1 MRFNQKNSQIPTMKK
16 KKKKMKMSLT
26 RSHLL
31 FSSATLN
38 QMVLNSLKEP
48 PAILTLKKLTRKLNN
63 ARTMIEEK

>member
-1 MRFNQKNSQIPTMKK
+1 MRFNQKNSQIPIL
-16 KKKKMKMSLT
+16 KKKKMKKSLT

-38 QMVLNSLKEP
+38 QMVLNSRKEP
-48 PAILTLKKLTRKLNN
+48 PAISTLKKLTRKLNN